1 MYDSMG
7 FPGGSR
13 GKEPPATAGDVRDMG
28 LIPAMEKGVATHS
41 SILAW
46 RKSHGQKS
54 LVGYSPEGHK
64 ESAMTEVTEHACTH
78 M

>member
-54 LVGYSPEGHK
+54 LVGYSP
-64 ESAMTEVTEHACTH
+64 
-78 M
+78 